1 MERSRLVRMHIQN
14 IGCIGNE
21 GLTVELDN
29 IVCLVGA
36 NNAGKTTVL
45 RAYELAVQQEKLKP
59 EDLNHHANGEKA
71 MVELWI
77 HIPQNAGNIDEKW
90 KEEKDGLLLVRSKW
104 EWPAEG
110 GKPIRRTWD
119 PETHCYADDG
129 KAAGLDTV
137 FNSRLPKP
145 FRIGSLDNPQEEHQ
159 KLLELVLEPIL
170 SKYKGI
176 MEDSESELSKKLQ
189 ELKGLANQ
197 PILELNKD
205 IEEVQNKINL
215 SYNKIF
221 SNSNIRLDIAI
232 GDIGFDPK
240 KSLLSGSR
248 INVAEANSLA
258 RWDQQGT
265 GSQRALF
272 WSILQVRSEL
282 AKNLDIQKNIIAD
295 KEKLQKL
302 EDKQTLT
309 AKDKKEIDKLKEKLS
324 QASTSDLFLPGYMLL
339 IDEPETA
346 LHPSAVRAAKEH
358 LYNLAEEAGWQV
370 MLSTH
375 HPAFVDP
382 LKDHTTIVR
391 LHRKRQHNT
400 PNIYKSDSAGFS
412 DIELENLKAL
422 LAFDSNVSEI
432 FFGDKVILVEG
443 DTEFAAFTE
452 VMNIQKDAYP
462 IEQQPLILRARGKAT
477 IAILAKILTQFKI
490 NFSVLHDI
498 DSPRTE
504 KGDRVNP
511 AYSINKNIKQAVE
524 TAREKGLSISYR
536 CSCPNFEEHHKMVL
550 PSKDKPFASWK
561 AIREN
566 KSIQNSVEAILRDL
580 ISDHTTDLGIL
591 EQDGTNYEAILKNWI
606 QENNKSEELRYK
618 FEP

>member
-45 RAYELAVQQEKLKP
+45 RAYELAILQERLNIEDFNHNSDGKP
-59 EDLNHHANGEKA
+59 AI
-71 MVELWI
+71 VELWV
-77 HIPQNAGNIDEKW
+77 HIPENAANVDEKW
-90 KEEKDGLLLVRSKW
+90 KEKTDNGLLLVRSKW
-104 EWPAEG
+104 EWPIEG
-110 GKPIRRTWD
+110 GKPTRYTWD
-119 PETHCYADDG
+119 PIEKEYSEDG
-129 KAAGLDTV
+129 KAAGLDNV

-145 FRIGSLDNPQEEHQ
+145 FRIGSLDNPQEEHK
-159 KLLELVLEPIL
+159 KLLTLVLEPIIN
-170 SKYKGI
+170 KYKEI
-176 MEDSESELSKKLQ
+176 MNDKNSELSSKIR
-189 ELKGLANQ
+189 ELTELACQ
-197 PILELNKD
+197 PISDMNED
-205 IEEVQNKINL
+205 INKIQNEITK
-215 SYNKIF
+215 SYSKIF
-221 SNSNIRLDIAI
+221 SNSGINLNIGIS
-232 GDIGFDPK
+232 DIGFDPEK
-240 KSLLSGSR
+240 LLLSGSR
-248 INVAEANSLA
+248 IDITESNSSSV
-258 RWDQQGT
+258 RWNQQGT

-272 WSILQVRSEL
+272 WSILQVRSVL
-282 AKNLDIQKNIIAD
+282 NQISDVR
-295 KEKLQKL
+295 KELQKL
-302 EDKQTLT
+302 KTKKSLS
-309 AKDKKEIDKLKEKLS
+309 AKDQDKIAALENKLS
-324 QASTSDLFLPGYMLL
+324 QNTSDETFLPGYMLL

-346 LHPSAVRAAKEH
+346 LHPSAVRAAKEY
-358 LYNLAEEAGWQV
+358 LYGLANEAGWQV